1 MHKVVEVLGGVGKTG
16 MGIVYVC
23 ERYGGD
29 GLFVLKTF
37 QDRFLR
43 NARVREAFQREAV
56 MNVRLGWHPHT
67 VTANTALILD
77 GRPFIDMLYVP
88 PDAEGRRTLDDYLA
102 ATSPGRPLPL
112 AKACRFGVEICHGM
126 EHAAALGITPH
137 QDLKPGNVLISEGM
151 FAKVGDFGLARAVD
165 ADLSAWHEETTSHTA
180 VGSVTSLPTKRG
192 IRVVGTPP
200 WMSPEHFDGRTDERS
215 DIYALGI
222 MLFQMACGCFPY
234 RSGDWEYAHRTEAV
248 PRFNSPLAA
257 IVYRA
262 LAKSPNDRY
271 QAFAELRHDLEVVH
285 QSVTGETCPNL
296 TQVLQAMGSEQNCL
310 GGWGKKGAIDH
321 LVNLATTLHNFGHDD
336 EAEPLLRQALAIN
349 SSSPLVHATLG
360 LVLRRRG
367 AFEESLTHLKR
378 AAENN
383 PTDPLI
389 LHNTATTLVLGG
401 RYKEALP
408 LLDKAITLDENL
420 PGILADKAFCLER
433 LGAYDQAMSVIE
445 KVLARMPRDP
455 QAWLL
460 KAQILIGMKNGLRAM
475 EALAQGLRFV
485 TTHELAQAFRAL
497 EAEALRV
504 SAPDTPSPRQAQGI
518 KVEFPFTIPLPR
530 DRVQYLRSLLRSPRR
545 PSKRITS
552 AQLAAAVRG
561 DADTPAWAQDR
572 QFEEELESLLQS
584 EVVWVCPDCDGIIAF
599 FECAREVDR
608 PEFLRDLTLIHSRDG
623 VKCPECHTESFFYV
637 FSESLRHGQAV
648 TKQAAKRWAKIGPG
662 ANS

>member
-1 MHKVVEVLGGVGKTG
+1 
-16 MGIVYVC
+16 
-23 ERYGGD
+23 
-29 GLFVLKTF
+29 
-37 QDRFLR
+37 
-43 NARVREAFQREAV
+43 
-56 MNVRLGWHPHT
+56 
-67 VTANTALILD
+67 
-77 GRPFIDMLYVP
+77 
-88 PDAEGRRTLDDYLA
+88 
-102 ATSPGRPLPL
+102 
-112 AKACRFGVEICHGM
+112 
-126 EHAAALGITPH
+126 
-137 QDLKPGNVLISEGM
+137 
-151 FAKVGDFGLARAVD
+151 
-165 ADLSAWHEETTSHTA
+165 
-180 VGSVTSLPTKRG
+180 
-192 IRVVGTPP
+192 
-200 WMSPEHFDGRTDERS
+200 
-215 DIYALGI
+215 
-222 MLFQMACGCFPY
+222 
-234 RSGDWEYAHRTEAV
+234 
-248 PRFNSPLAA
+248 
-257 IVYRA
+257 
-262 LAKSPNDRY
+262 
-271 QAFAELRHDLEVVH
+271 
-285 QSVTGETCPNL
+285 
-296 TQVLQAMGSEQNCL
+296 
-310 GGWGKKGAIDH
+310 
-321 LVNLATTLHNFGHDD
+321 
-336 EAEPLLRQALAIN
+336 
-349 SSSPLVHATLG
+349 
-360 LVLRRRG
+360 
-367 AFEESLTHLKR
+367 
-378 AAENN
+378 
-383 PTDPLI
+383 
-389 LHNTATTLVLGG
+389 LGG

-420 PGILADKAFCLER
+420 PGILADKALCLEL

-445 KVLARMPRDP
+445 QALARMPRDP

-475 EALAQGLRFV
+475 EVLAQGLRFV

-497 EAEALRV
+497 EAKALRV

-561 DADTPAWAQDR
+561 DADAPAWAQDR